1 LGLQPV
7 VGFLG
12 QPGGGR
18 LTVGRG
24 HWRSPRLAH
33 QTNRESNF
41 QPTSGPPA
49 GDRLDRGR
57 PGACGRPGQPLPG
70 STSWSAG
77 TQRSTSTARAAPAVA
92 SRWVAV
98 TRDWPASAR
107 TFTCSRAI
115 SSPESARARTRQLA
129 ASPGGNCTVNST
141 VTPVSVRSVMRV
153 TVGLYVGSPYRWYRR
168 SDTASP
174 ATTVA
179 MISTAG
185 SHRGK
190 RRGFRRRPYRPGGNI
205 GDGWSVVACV
215 SVTAV
220 FSVGCIGKNGRVPGY
235 E

>member
-1 LGLQPV
+1 
-7 VGFLG
+7 
-12 QPGGGR
+12 
-18 LTVGRG
+18 
-24 HWRSPRLAH
+24 
-33 QTNRESNF
+33 
-41 QPTSGPPA
+41 
-49 GDRLDRGR
+49 
-57 PGACGRPGQPLPG
+57 
-70 STSWSAG
+70 
-77 TQRSTSTARAAPAVA
+77 
-92 SRWVAV
+92 
-98 TRDWPASAR
+98 
-107 TFTCSRAI
+107 
-115 SSPESARARTRQLA
+115 
-129 ASPGGNCTVNST
+129 
-141 VTPVSVRSVMRV
+141 

-235 E
+235 EGEAEVGPVAERLRLMAVHAHPDDESSKGAATMAKYVAEGADVLVVTCTGGERGSVLNPKLD